1 MDYEIQHSTRRCAT
15 TGREFAPGEAY
26 YSVLLAEGAEVNRYD
41 YAADAW
47 QGPPPDAVGWWKSQI
62 PNRNEG
68 KKHWAPNDVMLHFWD
83 ELADQPN
90 KQDMRY
96 VLTLLLIRR
105 RVFRLEEEKSD
116 DQGRE
121 VLVAYCP
128 RRETTYE
135 IPAVIP
141 EPPRI
146 DEIQQDLAA
155 LLQ

>member
-1 MDYEIQHSTRRCAT
+1 M
-15 TGREFAPGEAY
+15 
-26 YSVLLAEGAEVNRYD
+26 AEGAAVNRYD

-62 PNRNEG
+62 PDRNEG

-105 RVFRLEEEKSD
+105 ECFDWRKRSPTHKAGGVGGILSP
-116 DQGRE
+116 
-121 VLVAYCP
+121 P
-128 RRETTYE
+128 RNHVRNSR
-135 IPAVIP
+135 VIP
-141 EPPRI
+141 EPQRV
-146 DEIQQDLAA
+146 DEIQQELAA